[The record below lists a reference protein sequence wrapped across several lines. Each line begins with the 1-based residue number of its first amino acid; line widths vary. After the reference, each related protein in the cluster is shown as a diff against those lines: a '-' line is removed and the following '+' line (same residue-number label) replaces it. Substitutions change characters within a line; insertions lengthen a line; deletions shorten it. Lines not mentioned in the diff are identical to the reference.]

1 MALLQGSQAMTNI
14 LEFSR
19 RASLC
24 RQLAIL
30 EPESRCFWLAEAER
44 WLRLTR
50 DNRDDPAPKPGTPQS
65 RKNHFHFE

>member
-1 MALLQGSQAMTNI
+1 MTNI
-14 LEFSR
+14 LEFNR

-24 RQLAIL
+24 RQLAVL

-50 DNRDDPAPKPGTPQS
+50 ENRNDPAPKPVTPQS
-65 RKNHFHFE
+65 PKNSLHFD